1 MDYQFLTT
9 TPLFHGMNETEIKAL
24 LPRLSARDKKY
35 RKGSIIYHAGNKVS
49 EIGLILSGSVN
60 IVVNFYWGS
69 SNIFGHIGQGD
80 IFAENYAAVP
90 GRKLLNDVVAAE
102 TTEVLFLN
110 LNNLLTTCK
119 KGCAFHNGIIHNLIK
134 ISAMKNLNLSSRMMH
149 TASKSIRDR
158 VLSYLSECALKSGS
172 MRFSIPFSRQELADY
187 LGVDRSALS
196 GELSKMQR
204 DGLIE
209 FRKSDFT
216 LLEDSY
222 LYE

>member
-9 TPLFHGMNETEIKAL
+9 TPLFHGMSETEIKAL
-24 LPRLSARDKKY
+24 LPCLSARDKKY

-80 IFAENYAAVP
+80 IFAENYAVVP

-134 ISAMKNLNLSSRMMH
+134 ISAMKNLDLSSRMMH
-149 TASKSIRDR
+149 TASKSIRER
-158 VLSYLSECALKSGS
+158 VLSYLSELAISSGS
-172 MRFSIPFSRQELADY
+172 VHFTLPFSRQELADY

-196 GELSKMQR
+196 NELSKMQK
-204 DGLIE
+204 DGLIA
-209 FRKSDFT
+209 FHKNDFT